1 MVSRLTLTTGQ
12 FRYQRTRRLNR
23 VNNEL
28 SRTLLKRQSSGEHM
42 AAYLIVDTRL
52 TNPEMYELYK
62 LKAKPLIETYG
73 GEYLARGGK
82 MSILEDTLWTPTR
95 LVLIKF
101 PSIEVAET
109 CMKSA
114 AYQEILKISKLSA
127 ERTCVIFE
135 GM

>member
-1 MVSRLTLTTGQ
+1 
-12 FRYQRTRRLNR
+12 
-23 VNNEL
+23 
-28 SRTLLKRQSSGEHM
+28 M

-101 PSIEVAET
+101 PSVEVAET

-114 AYQEILKISKLSA
+114 AYQEILKVSKLSA
-127 ERTCVIFE
+127 ERTCVIVE